1 MNILKGR
8 DEGKEWRLKQKKSSR
23 TEEQILEASSV
34 KKLKLYPNGKKNRK
48 GNNSLSVKSHNE
60 EWLRRNN

>member
-34 KKLKLYPNGKKNRK
+34 KKLKLYPNGKKTGRVITV
-48 GNNSLSVKSHNE
+48 SV
-60 EWLRRNN
+60 